1 MYIYFIRKEKG
12 GPIKI
17 GTTADPGQRLVAIQG
32 ANPDPLC
39 IVGVAAGGR
48 GAENRI
54 HKVFAKDRLHG
65 EWFQP
70 TPRLLALVERLP
82 SWDEV
87 REGAKC
93 PRIVSRTDTYR
104 MLYQAGYSAQE
115 IALYYGVS
123 RQAIHNVSYQHP
135 RIDKRKERPLDQS
148 VEEYLEAHPDMFSDE
163 LPVE

>member
-1 MYIYFIRKEKG
+1 MYIYFIQKEKG

-39 IVGVAAGGR
+39 IRGVAAGGR
-48 GAENRI
+48 GAENRV
-54 HKVFAKDRLHG
+54 HRAFAQSRLHG

-70 TPRLLALVERLP
+70 TQKLLALIERLP
-82 SWDEV
+82 SWEDV
-87 REGAKC
+87 KQGAKC

-104 MLYQAGYSAQE
+104 MLYEAGFSAQE

-123 RQAIHNVSYQHP
+123 RQAIHRISYQRP
-135 RIDKRKERPLDQS
+135 RIDKRKERPLDTS